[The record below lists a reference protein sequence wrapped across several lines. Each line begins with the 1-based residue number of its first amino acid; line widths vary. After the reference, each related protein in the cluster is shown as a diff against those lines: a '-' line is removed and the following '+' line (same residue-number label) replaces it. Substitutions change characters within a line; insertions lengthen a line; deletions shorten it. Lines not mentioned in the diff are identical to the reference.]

1 VCDAGPLM
9 ACVNAQAQAA
19 LTTLNFVKSVGFDD
33 SGEAIYVQF
42 VFNRTNGTTGD
53 VEENKIDVPMLTILP
68 IPYLRVS
75 VRLLSVHCQLLFHPL
90 SMVCVCMCLDRS
102 KRRRSSSTRR
112 FPAPPRRRRSP
123 ALRTGGTATGTTG
136 GGGAPN
142 PPHPSLARTRR
153 LDPTQRSA
161 SSR

>member
-1 VCDAGPLM
+1 M

-75 VRLLSVHCQLLFHPL
+75 VRLFVGALPTPVSSSVDG
-90 SMVCVCMCLDRS
+90 VCVHVS
-102 KRRRSSSTRR
+102 
-112 FPAPPRRRRSP
+112 
-123 ALRTGGTATGTTG
+123 
-136 GGGAPN
+136 
-142 PPHPSLARTRR
+142 
-153 LDPTQRSA
+153 
-161 SSR
+161 